1 MTNLTYTS
9 DHFRVSLR
17 AKSFFL
23 LQSGVL
29 LCVIQSGVCGAK
41 NPGPRAIQSRR
52 CQRYLCPKPAR
63 GDKLGTMPRDSLK
76 PIDILR
82 HELKALR
89 YILDNFHSGK
99 LGADGLPPRDDFQSA
114 QGRALYDS
122 IVNSPDRVSAERAIA
137 ELELDDVDLDSFL
150 HLSGD
155 HYYTYPA
162 LVRER
167 AAAIRTGK
175 LTVEGA

>member
-1 MTNLTYTS
+1 
-9 DHFRVSLR
+9 
-17 AKSFFL
+17 
-23 LQSGVL
+23 
-29 LCVIQSGVCGAK
+29 
-41 NPGPRAIQSRR
+41 
-52 CQRYLCPKPAR
+52 
-63 GDKLGTMPRDSLK
+63 MPRDSLK

-89 YILDNFHSGK
+89 FILDNFHADK

-114 QGRALYDS
+114 QGRTLYDS
-122 IVNSPDRVSAERAIA
+122 IVKAPDRKSAEHAIA
-137 ELELDDVDLDSFL
+137 ELDLDDVDIDSFL
-150 HLSGD
+150 QLSGD

-175 LTVEGA
+175 LTVEGT